1 MFEIEP
7 KTIEESLIDDDLI
20 ISMEEELH
28 QFNRNNIWTLVSK
41 PKKKSMI
48 GIRWVLRNKLDE
60 QGKVVRNNARLVAQ
74 GYNQ

>member
-7 KTIEESLIDDDLI
+7 KTIEQALIDDYLI
-20 ISMEEELH
+20 IAMEEELH
-28 QFNRNNIWTLVSK
+28 QFNRSNVWTLVSK
-41 PKKKSMI
+41 PKNKSMT
-48 GIRWVLRNKLDE
+48 GTRWVLRNKLDE